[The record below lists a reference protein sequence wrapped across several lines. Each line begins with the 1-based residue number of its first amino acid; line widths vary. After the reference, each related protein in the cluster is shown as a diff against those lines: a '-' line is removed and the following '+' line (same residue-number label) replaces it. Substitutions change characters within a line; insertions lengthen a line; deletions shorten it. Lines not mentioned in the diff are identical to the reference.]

1 MNSKEK
7 AKTIP
12 SSLENPVDNLL
23 YAISYETNKFF
34 KYIDFTPNAI
44 TSLSLFLT
52 ILGVL
57 SLFNQFY
64 KLAAVLIFL
73 GYFFDCSDGNFART
87 YNMES
92 EFGDKYDHVSDFIK
106 IAAISMWMYKEN
118 YINKK
123 LKKNFT
129 IMIILLSIISFI
141 QLGCQDKIKTNQ
153 EHKSV
158 LSTFSPLCIN
168 NNMINYTKYLAG
180 GTCVLIFCVSIYNI
194 EKLNLKF
201 K

>member
-12 SSLENPVDNLL
+12 SSLENPIDNVL
-23 YAISYETNKFF
+23 YSVSYETNKFF

-87 YNMES
+87 YNMIS
-92 EFGDKYDHVSDFIK
+92 DFGDKYDHASDLVK
-106 IAAISMWMYKEN
+106 IVAIILWMYHEN

-123 LKKNFT
+123 LKKKFT
-129 IMIILLSIISFI
+129 IMVILLSIISLT

-153 EHKSV
+153 ENKSV

-180 GTCVLIFCVSIYNI
+180 GTVVLTFCIFVYNI
-194 EKLNLKF
+194 EKLNKVY